1 VTALTQ
7 NNLFPALLPA
17 GFHQTDLIGLS
28 RLCVE
33 YFPTSTSRPRLMSTV
48 TTVLS
53 LINRASIPAR
63 LWINGAFLTEDP
75 NPGDFSATLVLVE
88 SVFRAL
94 SPDQREFFNWF
105 RTQSLFEQYRC
116 DNYGMIIDADRDDF
130 ELLQKYWMR
139 QCRFDRGRQ
148 SRGVAEILVPSL
160 ARS

>member
-1 VTALTQ
+1 M
-7 NNLFPALLPA
+7 N
-17 GFHQTDLIGLS
+17 
-28 RLCVE
+28 
-33 YFPTSTSRPRLMSTV
+33 TV

-63 LWINGAFLTEDP
+63 LWINGSFLTEDP

-116 DNYGMIIDADRDDF
+116 DNYGMIIDADRNDF

-139 QCRFDRGRQ
+139 QCRFDRGRKAGA
-148 SRGVAEILVPSL
+148 SPKFWCLRWLDHDLAGGSPHRPARYRSDPS
-160 ARS
+160 